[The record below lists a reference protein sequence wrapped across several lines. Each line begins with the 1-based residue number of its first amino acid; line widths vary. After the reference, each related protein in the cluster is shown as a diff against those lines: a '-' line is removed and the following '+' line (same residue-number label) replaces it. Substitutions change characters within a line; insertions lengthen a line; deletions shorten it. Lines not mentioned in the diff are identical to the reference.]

1 MKKILTLT
9 LFVLQIQAIN
19 NIGATAENSVFV
31 FDLNGVLLKLELNI
45 SWQAFKEHSGKF
57 TLAKRL
63 GVYGVNRKLLDS
75 ACVENKTINKG
86 DSDKFVKDTLAVI
99 NPFNTN
105 NEVFEIVREL
115 HTKGYLIFGCA
126 NIGEQ
131 SLEFLR
137 NKYPDLAKLFDE
149 CFSGFQIPRKENG
162 FMTKGNQMA
171 YKELRNMICR
181 KFQKPLK
188 YIIFVDDA
196 TDKLSIA
203 QKAVPEFKG
212 IRFTSA
218 GDLRALLQ
226 KENVL

>member
-1 MKKILTLT
+1 MKKILILT

-19 NIGATAENSVFV
+19 NIGATIENSLFV
-31 FDLNGVLLKLELNI
+31 FDLNGVLLKLELSI
-45 SWQAFKEHSGKF
+45 SWQAFKEHSSRF

-63 GVYGVNRKLLDS
+63 GIYGVNRRLLDS

-99 NPFNTN
+99 NPFSPN
-105 NEVFEIVREL
+105 NEVFEIIREL
-115 HTKGYLIFGCA
+115 HNKGYLIFGCA

-131 SLEFLR
+131 SLEFLK
-137 NKYPDLAKLFDE
+137 NKYPELAKLFDE

-162 FMTKGNQMA
+162 FMTKGNQIA
-171 YKELRNMICR
+171 YKELRNMILR

-212 IRFTSA
+212 IRFANA
-218 GDLRALLQ
+218 GDLRALLH
-226 KENVL
+226 KEDVL